1 MATRKQCLLD
11 GPRGGQLHLCT
22 HGGCASIHKTR
33 VGSSQTKP
41 SKEGGGGQEV
51 PPLAEGLFIT
61 DSCQEKE
68 RVLFKGLAPDRLLVF
83 Q

>member
-11 GPRGGQLHLCT
+11 GPKGGQLHLRT
-22 HGGCASIHKTR
+22 HGGCASIHKTC
-33 VGSSQTKP
+33 VSSSQTKP
-41 SKEGGGGQEV
+41 STEGGGGEEV

-61 DSCQEKE
+61 DSCQDKE
-68 RVLFKGLAPDRLLVF
+68 RVLFKGLAPDRLLVL

>member
-11 GPRGGQLHLCT
+11 GPRGGQLHLGT
-22 HGGCASIHKTR
+22 HGGCASIHKTG
-33 VGSSQTKP
+33 VCSSQTKP
-41 SKEGGGGQEV
+41 NMEGVGGQEV
-51 PPLAEGLFIT
+51 LPLAEGLFIT

-68 RVLFKGLAPDRLLVF
+68 RVLIKGLAPGRLLVL

>member
-11 GPRGGQLHLCT
+11 GPKGGQLHLHT

-33 VGSSQTKP
+33 VSSSQTKP
-41 SKEGGGGQEV
+41 SMEGGGGEEV
-51 PPLAEGLFIT
+51 PSLAEGLFTT
-61 DSCQEKE
+61 DSCQDKE
-68 RVLFKGLAPDRLLVF
+68 RVLFKGLAPDRLLVL